1 MIFTIESKKFKV
13 WYRILMMQIIVG
25 IAFAGIFDVLVTLL
39 KHNFTFNSSDEKEAF
54 YKWFTP
60 SMIGAGFVFGWIFIR
75 ISLLS
80 IICYKVKLNET
91 SSFWLKSYF
100 LSIFSPLSIE
110 LFEVLAAAYPIE
122 PL

>member
-13 WYRILMMQIIVG
+13 WYRILVMQIIVG
-25 IAFAGIFDVLVTLL
+25 IAFAGIFDVLVALL
-39 KHNFTFNSSDEKEAF
+39 KHNFTFNSTDEKEAF

-75 ISLLS
+75 VSLLS
-80 IICYKVKLNET
+80 IICYKVTLNET
-91 SSFWLKSYF
+91 SSFWLKSFF

>member
-1 MIFTIESKKFKV
+1 
-13 WYRILMMQIIVG
+13 MQIIVG

-39 KHNFTFNSSDEKEAF
+39 KHNFTFANDDEEKAF

-60 SMIGAGFVFGWIFIR
+60 VMIGAGFFFGWIFIR
-75 ISLLS
+75 VSVLS
-80 IICYKVKLNET
+80 IICYKVELNET
-91 SSFWLKSYF
+91 SGFWLKSY
-100 LSIFSPLSIE
+100 LLAIFSPLSIE

>member
-1 MIFTIESKKFKV
+1 
-13 WYRILMMQIIVG
+13 MMHIIVG

-39 KHNFTFNSSDEKEAF
+39 KHNFTFDSDDDKNTF

-60 SMIGAGFVFGWIFIR
+60 TMVVAGFIFGWIFIR
-75 ISLLS
+75 VSLLS
-80 IICYKVKLNET
+80 IIFYKVKLEE
-91 SSFWLKSYF
+91 SSDFWLKSYF
-100 LSIFSPLSIE
+100 LAIFSPFSLE

>member
-1 MIFTIESKKFKV
+1 
-13 WYRILMMQIIVG
+13 MQIIVG

-39 KHNFTFNSSDEKEAF
+39 KHNFTFDSDDEKDAF

-60 SMIGAGFVFGWIFIR
+60 TMVGAGFIFGWIFIR
-75 ISLLS
+75 VSLLS
-80 IICYKVKLNET
+80 IICYKVKLDEP
-91 SSFWLKSYF
+91 SGFWLKSYF
-100 LSIFSPLSIE
+100 ISIFSPLSIE